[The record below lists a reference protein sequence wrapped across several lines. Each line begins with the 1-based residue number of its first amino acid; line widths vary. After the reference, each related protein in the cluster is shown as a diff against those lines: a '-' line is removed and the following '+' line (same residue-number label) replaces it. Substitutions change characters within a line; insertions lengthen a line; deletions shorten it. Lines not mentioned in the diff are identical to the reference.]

1 MHDWIGVVR
10 ISALRLCVA
19 VTGIVKISEGLLV
32 EEAWASVDRR
42 FPAVLLEFHG
52 LFA

>member
-42 FPAVLLEFHG
+42 FPAVLVEFHG
-52 LFA
+52 PFA

>member
-10 ISALRLCVA
+10 TSALRLCVA
-19 VTGIVKISEGLLV
+19 VTGIVKISEGLVV

-42 FPAVLLEFHG
+42 FPAVLVEFHG
-52 LFA
+52 PFA